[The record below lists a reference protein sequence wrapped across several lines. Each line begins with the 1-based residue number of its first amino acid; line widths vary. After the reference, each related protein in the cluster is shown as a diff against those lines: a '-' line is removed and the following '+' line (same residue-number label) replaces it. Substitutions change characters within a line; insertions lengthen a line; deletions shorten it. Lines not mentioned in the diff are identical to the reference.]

1 MTVAVANTFAFVTGS
16 ARGSTC
22 GNKHWTSS
30 DKESRSQPQRATT
43 GPRISHM
50 DDDAIRRRKGLG
62 SVLRSAGYRFLF
74 APHTQIIT
82 KKKRKSPCFTLWNNE
97 SLQVNARMSRERSR
111 PTSPQARSNFPQPV
125 APFCH
130 PTIPKSSPYPPAPT
144 ASPAS

>member
-1 MTVAVANTFAFVTGS
+1 
-16 ARGSTC
+16 
-22 GNKHWTSS
+22 
-30 DKESRSQPQRATT
+30 
-43 GPRISHM
+43 M

-111 PTSPQARSNFPQPV
+111 PTSRTFLPSYNPKIEPLSSCSNSV
-125 APFCH
+125 ACLL
-130 PTIPKSSPYPPAPT
+130 S
-144 ASPAS
+144 ASA